1 MGLRLFH
8 RRAGVPASIV
18 LAAALLA
25 PAAQAGT
32 PAQTRDFFRAVQ
44 MDDAR
49 TVRNLMGKAVD
60 PNAPNPLGGEPALVV
75 AVREGAMQVVQ
86 ALLADPG
93 VQVDAPALNG
103 NTALMMAAYK
113 RNPAAAEALL
123 ARGAAVNRPGWTPL
137 HYAAASG
144 DDAIARMLLQHGA
157 RVDAPSPPA
166 SGSFTPLMMAA
177 REGHPD
183 SARLLLAQG
192 ADTALKNGEGLT
204 AAQIAERAGH
214 GEIAAAISAHV
225 SGKGNGGAGR

>member
-32 PAQTRDFFRAVQ
+32 PVQTRDFFRAVQ

-60 PNAPNPLGGEPALVV
+60 PNAPNPLGGEP
-75 AVREGAMQVVQ
+75 VREGSMQVVQ

-144 DDAIARMLLQHGA
+144 DDAIERMLLQHGA

-225 SGKGNGGAGR
+225 SGRGNGGAGR